1 MRKISSVIM
10 ACAMCLSM
18 AVVGTV
24 APQVAVQAEE
34 TATVE
39 LKEAPTETPRLQKD
53 FGYEW
58 YLIQYSEYT
67 ANSENTKSWMEKI
80 TSIKVNDAEPYT
92 KVDNT
97 FLMKED
103 TFRANVNMVNI
114 TIGNKEFTKDTNKV
128 VISAEGYKDL
138 VLEVGKDYKTVAI
151 HANHTGGTATCTKKA
166 VCEFCGEEYGEYASH
181 NYGDKY
187 ESDGT
192 HHWKKCQNE
201 GCDATTE
208 KEAHTGGTATCT
220 KKAVCEFCGEKYG
233 EYASHN
239 YGDKYE
245 SDGTYHWKKCHN
257 EGCDATTEKEEHKG
271 GEATTTKRAVCEV
284 CGAEYGDLKQE
295 DPKPADKTTESKK
308 DDTKPADKTTEGKK
322 DDIKPVATTTVKNDT
337 KPAEKP
343 DKKIVKAKKVV
354 VNKKNIVLKKGK
366 KVKLKAK
373 LKPANAT
380 EKVTFKSSNKKVAK
394 VTKNGV
400 VKAVKKGKC
409 KITVKTASGK
419 KAVVKVTVK

>member
-34 TATVE
+34 TATAE
-39 LKEAPTETPRLQKD
+39 LKEAPTETPTLEKD

-58 YLIQYSEYT
+58 YLIQYSAYT

-92 KVDNT
+92 KVDNK

-103 TFRANVNMVNI
+103 TFRANVSMVNI
-114 TIGNKEFTKDTNKV
+114 IIGNKEFTKNTNKV

-138 VLEVGKDYKTVAI
+138 VLEVGKDYKKVAI
-151 HANHTGGTATCTKKA
+151 HTNHTGGTATCTKKA

-181 NYGDKY
+181 NYGGKY

-208 KEAHTGGTATCT
+208 KEAH
-220 KKAVCEFCGEKYG
+220 
-233 EYASHN
+233 
-239 YGDKYE
+239 
-245 SDGTYHWKKCHN
+245 
-257 EGCDATTEKEEHKG
+257 KG

-284 CGAEYGDLKQE
+284 CGAEYGDLKKE
-295 DPKPADKTTESKK
+295 DP
-308 DDTKPADKTTEGKK
+308 
-322 DDIKPVATTTVKNDT
+322 

-343 DKKIVKAKKVV
+343 DKKTVKAKKVV
-354 VNKKNIVLKKGK
+354 VNKKRIVLKKDK
-366 KVKLKAK
+366 KVKLKVK

>member
-1 MRKISSVIM
+1 MKVMKYFAVASLALFAACNNEENLVVPEGANQPVDVMMSV
-10 ACAMCLSM
+10 ALPGPGTRAAMGDLQNT
-18 AVVGTV
+18 ANNGD
-24 APQVAVQAEE
+24 P
-34 TATVE
+34 ATVE
-39 LKEAPTETPRLQKD
+39 KLHV
-53 FGYEW
+53 
-58 YLIQYSEYT
+58 YLV
-67 ANSENTKSWMEKI
+67 AG
-80 TSIKVNDAEPYT
+80 
-92 KVDNT
+92 
-97 FLMKED
+97 ED
-103 TFRANVNMVNI
+103 IVLS
-114 TIGNKEFTKDTNKV
+114 KEFTKDTNKV

-151 HANHTGGTATCTKKA
+151 HTKHTGGTATCTKKA

-187 ESDGT
+187 ESDGSY
-192 HHWKKCQNE
+192 HWKKCQNE
-201 GCDATTE
+201 GCDTTTE
-208 KEAHTGGTATCT
+208 KEA
-220 KKAVCEFCGEKYG
+220 
-233 EYASHN
+233 
-239 YGDKYE
+239 
-245 SDGTYHWKKCHN
+245 
-257 EGCDATTEKEEHKG
+257 HKG

-284 CGAEYGDLKQE
+284 CGAEYGDLKQK

-308 DDTKPADKTTEGKK
+308 DDTKPA
-322 DDIKPVATTTVKNDT
+322 
-337 KPAEKP
+337 EKP
-343 DKKIVKAKKVV
+343 DKKTVKAKKVV
-354 VNKKNIVLKKGK
+354 VNKKRIVLKKGK

>member
-39 LKEAPTETPRLQKD
+39 LKEAPTETPTLEKD

-58 YLIQYSEYT
+58 YLIQYSAYT

-92 KVDNT
+92 KVDNK

-103 TFRANVNMVNI
+103 TFRANVSMVNI
-114 TIGNKEFTKDTNKV
+114 IIGNKEFTKNTNKV

-138 VLEVGKDYKTVAI
+138 VLEVGKDYKKVAI
-151 HANHTGGTATCTKKA
+151 HTNHTGGTATCTKKA

-181 NYGDKY
+181 NYGGKY

-201 GCDATTE
+201 GCDAATE
-208 KEAHTGGTATCT
+208 KEA
-220 KKAVCEFCGEKYG
+220 
-233 EYASHN
+233 
-239 YGDKYE
+239 
-245 SDGTYHWKKCHN
+245 
-257 EGCDATTEKEEHKG
+257 HKG

-284 CGAEYGDLKQE
+284 CGAEYGDLKKE
-295 DPKPADKTTESKK
+295 DP
-308 DDTKPADKTTEGKK
+308 
-322 DDIKPVATTTVKNDT
+322 

-343 DKKIVKAKKVV
+343 DKKTVKAKKVV
-354 VNKKNIVLKKGK
+354 VNKKRIVLKKDK
-366 KVKLKAK
+366 KVKLKVK

>member
-34 TATVE
+34 TAAVE
-39 LKEAPTETPRLQKD
+39 LKEAPTETPTLDKD

-58 YLIQYSEYT
+58 YLIQYPEYT

-92 KVDNT
+92 KVDNK

-103 TFRANVNMVNI
+103 TFRANVSMVNI
-114 TIGNKEFTKDTNKV
+114 IIGNKEFTKNTNKV

-138 VLEVGKDYKTVAI
+138 VLEVGKDYKKVAI
-151 HANHTGGTATCTKKA
+151 HTNHTGGTATCTKKA
-166 VCEFCGEEYGEYASH
+166 VCDFCGEEYGECASH
-181 NYGDKY
+181 NYGDEY

-192 HHWKKCQNE
+192 YHWKKCQNE

-208 KEAHTGGTATCT
+208 KEA
-220 KKAVCEFCGEKYG
+220 
-233 EYASHN
+233 
-239 YGDKYE
+239 
-245 SDGTYHWKKCHN
+245 
-257 EGCDATTEKEEHKG
+257 HKG

-284 CGAEYGDLKQE
+284 CGAEYGDLKKE
-295 DPKPADKTTESKK
+295 DP
-308 DDTKPADKTTEGKK
+308 
-322 DDIKPVATTTVKNDT
+322 

-343 DKKIVKAKKVV
+343 DKKTVKAKKVV
-354 VNKKNIVLKKGK
+354 VNKKRIVLKKGK
-366 KVKLKAK
+366 KVKLKVK

-419 KAVVKVTVK
+419 KAIVKVTVK

>member
-1 MRKISSVIM
+1 MRKISSFIM

-18 AVVGTV
+18 TVVGTV

-34 TATVE
+34 TAAAE
-39 LKEAPTETPRLQKD
+39 LKEAPTETPTLEKD

-58 YLIQYSEYT
+58 YLIQYSAYT

-92 KVDNT
+92 KVDNK

-103 TFRANVNMVNI
+103 TFRANVSMVNI
-114 TIGNKEFTKDTNKV
+114 IIGNKEFTKNTNKV

-138 VLEVGKDYKTVAI
+138 VLEVGKDYKKVAI
-151 HANHTGGTATCTKKA
+151 HTKHTGGTATCTKKA
-166 VCEFCGEEYGEYASH
+166 VCEFCGAEYGE
-181 NYGDKY
+181 
-187 ESDGT
+187 
-192 HHWKKCQNE
+192 C
-201 GCDATTE
+201 
-208 KEAHTGGTATCT
+208 
-220 KKAVCEFCGEKYG
+220 
-233 EYASHN
+233 ASHN

-245 SDGTYHWKKCHN
+245 SDGTYHWKKCQN
-257 EGCDATTEKEEHKG
+257 EGCDSAIEKEAHKG
-271 GEATTTKRAVCEV
+271 GEATTTKREVCEV
-284 CGAEYGDLKQE
+284 CGAEYGDLKKE
-295 DPKPADKTTESKK
+295 DP
-308 DDTKPADKTTEGKK
+308 
-322 DDIKPVATTTVKNDT
+322 

-343 DKKIVKAKKVV
+343 DKKTVKAKKVV
-354 VNKKNIVLKKGK
+354 VNKKRIVLKKGK

>member
-1 MRKISSVIM
+1 MRKISSFIM

-18 AVVGTV
+18 TVVGTV

-34 TATVE
+34 TAAVE
-39 LKEAPTETPRLQKD
+39 LKEAPTETPTLEKD

-58 YLIQYSEYT
+58 YLIQYSAYT

-92 KVDNT
+92 KVDNK

-103 TFRANVNMVNI
+103 TFRANVSMVNI
-114 TIGNKEFTKDTNKV
+114 IIGNKEFTKNTNKV

-138 VLEVGKDYKTVAI
+138 VLEVGKDYKKVAI
-151 HANHTGGTATCTKKA
+151 HTNHTGGTATCTKKA

-181 NYGDKY
+181 NYGGKY

-201 GCDATTE
+201 GCDAATE
-208 KEAHTGGTATCT
+208 KEA
-220 KKAVCEFCGEKYG
+220 
-233 EYASHN
+233 
-239 YGDKYE
+239 
-245 SDGTYHWKKCHN
+245 
-257 EGCDATTEKEEHKG
+257 HKG

-284 CGAEYGDLKQE
+284 CGAEYGDLKKE
-295 DPKPADKTTESKK
+295 DP
-308 DDTKPADKTTEGKK
+308 
-322 DDIKPVATTTVKNDT
+322 

-343 DKKIVKAKKVV
+343 DKKTVKAKKVV
-354 VNKKNIVLKKGK
+354 VNKKRIVLKKDK
-366 KVKLKAK
+366 KVKLKVK

>member
-1 MRKISSVIM
+1 MRKISSFIM

-18 AVVGTV
+18 TVVGTV

-34 TATVE
+34 AAAVE
-39 LKEAPTETPRLQKD
+39 LKEAPTSVPAVALDSD
-53 FGYEW
+53 FFSGDTIYT
-58 YLIQYSEYT
+58 LTYSVNEQNWIE
-67 ANSENTKSWMEKI
+67 AI
-80 TSIKVNDAEPYT
+80 TSVEVNNQVYT
-92 KVDNT
+92 KVSYSWDMGSNKYQPSGSSYNVKIGKQAFT
-97 FLMKED
+97 ED
-103 TFRANVNMVNI
+103 V
-114 TIGNKEFTKDTNKV
+114 NKV
-128 VISAEGYKDL
+128 VISADGYKDL
-138 VLEVGKDYKTVAI
+138 VLEVNKNGKTVAI
-151 HANHTGGTATCTKKA
+151 HTKHTGGTATCTKKA
-166 VCEFCGEEYGEYASH
+166 VCKFCGEE
-181 NYGDKY
+181 
-187 ESDGT
+187 
-192 HHWKKCQNE
+192 
-201 GCDATTE
+201 
-208 KEAHTGGTATCT
+208 
-220 KKAVCEFCGEKYG
+220 YG

-295 DPKPADKTTESKK
+295 DPKPADKTTEGKK
-308 DDTKPADKTTEGKK
+308 DDTKPT
-322 DDIKPVATTTVKNDT
+322 
-337 KPAEKP
+337 EKP
-343 DKKIVKAKKVV
+343 NKKTVKAKKVV
-354 VNKKNIVLKKGK
+354 VNKKRIVLKKGK

>member
-34 TATVE
+34 TATAE
-39 LKEAPTETPRLQKD
+39 LKEAPTETPTLEKD

-58 YLIQYSEYT
+58 YLIQYSAYT

-92 KVDNT
+92 KVDNK

-103 TFRANVNMVNI
+103 TFRAYVNMVNI

-138 VLEVGKDYKTVAI
+138 VLEVGKDYKKVAI
-151 HANHTGGTATCTKKA
+151 HTNHTGGTATCTKKA

-181 NYGDKY
+181 NYGGKY

-201 GCDATTE
+201 GCDAATE
-208 KEAHTGGTATCT
+208 KEA
-220 KKAVCEFCGEKYG
+220 
-233 EYASHN
+233 
-239 YGDKYE
+239 
-245 SDGTYHWKKCHN
+245 
-257 EGCDATTEKEEHKG
+257 HKG

-284 CGAEYGDLKQE
+284 CGAEYGDLKKE
-295 DPKPADKTTESKK
+295 DP
-308 DDTKPADKTTEGKK
+308 
-322 DDIKPVATTTVKNDT
+322 

-343 DKKIVKAKKVV
+343 DKKTVKAKKVV
-354 VNKKNIVLKKGK
+354 VNKKRIVLKKDK
-366 KVKLKAK
+366 KVKLKVK

>member
-34 TATVE
+34 TAAAE
-39 LKEAPTETPRLQKD
+39 LKEAPTETPALEKD

-58 YLIQYSEYT
+58 YLIQYSAYT

-92 KVDNT
+92 KVDNK

-103 TFRANVNMVNI
+103 TFRANVSMVNI

-138 VLEVGKDYKTVAI
+138 VLEVGKDYKKVAI
-151 HANHTGGTATCTKKA
+151 HTKHTGGTATCTKKA
-166 VCEFCGEEYGEYASH
+166 VCEFCGAEYGECASH

-201 GCDATTE
+201 GCDSAIE
-208 KEAHTGGTATCT
+208 KEA
-220 KKAVCEFCGEKYG
+220 
-233 EYASHN
+233 
-239 YGDKYE
+239 
-245 SDGTYHWKKCHN
+245 
-257 EGCDATTEKEEHKG
+257 HKG

-284 CGAEYGDLKQE
+284 CGAEYGDLKKE
-295 DPKPADKTTESKK
+295 DP
-308 DDTKPADKTTEGKK
+308 
-322 DDIKPVATTTVKNDT
+322 

-343 DKKIVKAKKVV
+343 DKKTVKAKKVV
-354 VNKKNIVLKKGK
+354 VNKKRIVLKKGK

>member
-39 LKEAPTETPRLQKD
+39 LKEAPTETPTLEKD

-58 YLIQYSEYT
+58 YLIQYSAYT

-92 KVDNT
+92 KVDNK

-103 TFRANVNMVNI
+103 TFRANVSMVNI
-114 TIGNKEFTKDTNKV
+114 IIGNKEFTKNINKV

-138 VLEVGKDYKTVAI
+138 VLEVGKDYKKVAI
-151 HANHTGGTATCTKKA
+151 HTNHTGGTATCTKKA

-181 NYGDKY
+181 NYGGKY

-201 GCDATTE
+201 GCDAATE
-208 KEAHTGGTATCT
+208 KEA
-220 KKAVCEFCGEKYG
+220 
-233 EYASHN
+233 
-239 YGDKYE
+239 
-245 SDGTYHWKKCHN
+245 
-257 EGCDATTEKEEHKG
+257 HKG

-284 CGAEYGDLKQE
+284 CGAEYGDLKKE
-295 DPKPADKTTESKK
+295 DP
-308 DDTKPADKTTEGKK
+308 
-322 DDIKPVATTTVKNDT
+322 

-343 DKKIVKAKKVV
+343 DKKTVKAKKVV
-354 VNKKNIVLKKGK
+354 VNKKRIVLKKDK
-366 KVKLKAK
+366 KVKLKVK

>member
-18 AVVGTV
+18 TVVGTV

-39 LKEAPTETPRLQKD
+39 LKEAPKAPSTYKTVA
-53 FGYEW
+53 GYDCQLN
-58 YLIQYSEYT
+58 YGD
-67 ANSENTKSWMEKI
+67 
-80 TSIKVNDAEPYT
+80 DAEEWLSAID
-92 KVDNT
+92 KV
-97 FLMKED
+97 E
-103 TFRANVNMVNI
+103 VNGIEYEKATSYNQIWNNAKYYAKATLDSSDSTDVRYLL
-114 TIGNKEFTKDTNKV
+114 IGEGKFEKDESAVNKV
-128 VISAEGYKDL
+128 VISAQGYKKL
-138 VLEVGKDYKTVAI
+138 VLEVNKNGKKVAI

-181 NYGDKY
+181 NYEDKY

-192 HHWKKCQNE
+192 YHWKKCQNE

-208 KEAHTGGTATCT
+208 KEA
-220 KKAVCEFCGEKYG
+220 
-233 EYASHN
+233 
-239 YGDKYE
+239 
-245 SDGTYHWKKCHN
+245 
-257 EGCDATTEKEEHKG
+257 HKG

-295 DPKPADKTTESKK
+295 DPKPADKTTE
-308 DDTKPADKTTEGKK
+308 GKK
-322 DDIKPVATTTVKNDT
+322 DDT

-343 DKKIVKAKKVV
+343 DKKTVKAKKVV
-354 VNKKNIVLKKGK
+354 VNKKRIVLKKGK
-366 KVKLKAK
+366 KVKLKVK

-380 EKVTFKSSNKKVAK
+380 EKVTFKSTNKKVAK
-394 VTKNGV
+394 VTKKGV
-400 VKAVKKGKC
+400 VKVVKKGKC

>member
-1 MRKISSVIM
+1 MRKISSFIM
-10 ACAMCLSM
+10 ACSMCLSM
-18 AVVGTV
+18 TVVGTV

-34 TATVE
+34 TATAE
-39 LKEAPTETPRLQKD
+39 LKEAPTETPTLEKD

-92 KVDNT
+92 KVDNK

-103 TFRANVNMVNI
+103 TFRANVSMVNI
-114 TIGNKEFTKDTNKV
+114 IIGNKEFTKNTNKV

-138 VLEVGKDYKTVAI
+138 VLEVGKDYKKVAI
-151 HANHTGGTATCTKKA
+151 HTNHTGGTATCTKKA

-181 NYGDKY
+181 NYGGKY

-208 KEAHTGGTATCT
+208 KEAH
-220 KKAVCEFCGEKYG
+220 
-233 EYASHN
+233 
-239 YGDKYE
+239 
-245 SDGTYHWKKCHN
+245 
-257 EGCDATTEKEEHKG
+257 KG

-284 CGAEYGDLKQE
+284 CGAEYGDLKKE
-295 DPKPADKTTESKK
+295 DP
-308 DDTKPADKTTEGKK
+308 
-322 DDIKPVATTTVKNDT
+322 

-343 DKKIVKAKKVV
+343 DKKTVKAKKVV
-354 VNKKNIVLKKGK
+354 VNKKRIVLKKGK

-394 VTKNGV
+394 VTKKGV

>member
-1 MRKISSVIM
+1 MRKISSFIM

-18 AVVGTV
+18 TVVGTV

-39 LKEAPTETPRLQKD
+39 LKEAPKAPSTYKTVA
-53 FGYEW
+53 GYDCQLN
-58 YLIQYSEYT
+58 YD
-67 ANSENTKSWMEKI
+67 
-80 TSIKVNDAEPYT
+80 NDAEEWLSAID
-92 KVDNT
+92 KV
-97 FLMKED
+97 E
-103 TFRANVNMVNI
+103 VNGIEYEKATSYNHIWNNAKYYAKATLDSSDSTDVRYLL
-114 TIGNKEFTKDTNKV
+114 IGEGKFEKDESAVNKV
-128 VISAEGYKDL
+128 VISAQGYKKL
-138 VLEVGKDYKTVAI
+138 VLEVNKNGKKVAI
-151 HANHTGGTATCTKKA
+151 HTNHTGGTATCTKKA

-192 HHWKKCQNE
+192 YHWKKYQNE

-208 KEAHTGGTATCT
+208 KEA
-220 KKAVCEFCGEKYG
+220 
-233 EYASHN
+233 
-239 YGDKYE
+239 
-245 SDGTYHWKKCHN
+245 
-257 EGCDATTEKEEHKG
+257 HKG

-284 CGAEYGDLKQE
+284 CGAEYRDLKQE
-295 DPKPADKTTESKK
+295 DPKPADKTTE
-308 DDTKPADKTTEGKK
+308 GKK
-322 DDIKPVATTTVKNDT
+322 DDT

-343 DKKIVKAKKVV
+343 DKKTVKAKKVV
-354 VNKKNIVLKKGK
+354 VNKKRIVLKKGK

-380 EKVTFKSSNKKVAK
+380 EKVTFKSTNKKVAK
-394 VTKNGV
+394 VTKKGV

>member
-1 MRKISSVIM
+1 MRKISSFIM

-18 AVVGTV
+18 TVVGTV

-39 LKEAPTETPRLQKD
+39 LKEAPKAPSTYETVS
-53 FGYEW
+53 GYDCKLN
-58 YLIQYSEYT
+58 YD
-67 ANSENTKSWMEKI
+67 K
-80 TSIKVNDAEPYT
+80 DAEEWLSAID
-92 KVDNT
+92 KVEVNGIEYEKAT
-97 FLMKED
+97 FSNGIWNNAKYYAKASLD
-103 TFRANVNMVNI
+103 SSDSTDVRYLL
-114 TIGNKEFTKDTNKV
+114 IGEGKFEKDESAVNKV
-128 VISAEGYKDL
+128 VISAQGYKKL
-138 VLEVGKDYKTVAI
+138 ILEVNKNGKKVAI
-151 HANHTGGTATCTKKA
+151 HTNHTGGTATCT
-166 VCEFCGEEYGEYASH
+166 
-181 NYGDKY
+181 
-187 ESDGT
+187 
-192 HHWKKCQNE
+192 Q
-201 GCDATTE
+201 
-208 KEAHTGGTATCT
+208 
-220 KKAVCEFCGEKYG
+220 KAVCEFCGEKYG
-233 EYASHN
+233 ECTPHN

-245 SDGTYHWKKCHN
+245 FDGTDHWKKGQN
-257 EGCDATTEKEEHKG
+257 EGCDATTKKEAHKG

-284 CGAEYGDLKQE
+284 CGAEYGDLKNE

-308 DDTKPADKTTEGKK
+308 DDTKPA
-322 DDIKPVATTTVKNDT
+322 ATTTVKNNT

-343 DKKIVKAKKVV
+343 DKKTVKAKKVV
-354 VNKKNIVLKKGK
+354 VNKKRIVLKKGK

>member
-34 TATVE
+34 TATAE
-39 LKEAPTETPRLQKD
+39 LKEAPTETPTLEKD

-58 YLIQYSEYT
+58 YLIQYSAYT

-92 KVDNT
+92 KVDNK

-103 TFRANVNMVNI
+103 TFRANVSMVNI
-114 TIGNKEFTKDTNKV
+114 IIGNKEFTKNTNKV

-138 VLEVGKDYKTVAI
+138 VLEVGKDYKKVAI
-151 HANHTGGTATCTKKA
+151 HTNHTGGTATCTKKA
-166 VCEFCGEEYGEYASH
+166 VCEFCGEEYGECASH

-201 GCDATTE
+201 GCDAATE
-208 KEAHTGGTATCT
+208 KEA
-220 KKAVCEFCGEKYG
+220 
-233 EYASHN
+233 
-239 YGDKYE
+239 
-245 SDGTYHWKKCHN
+245 
-257 EGCDATTEKEEHKG
+257 HKG

-284 CGAEYGDLKQE
+284 YGAEYGDLKKE
-295 DPKPADKTTESKK
+295 DP
-308 DDTKPADKTTEGKK
+308 
-322 DDIKPVATTTVKNDT
+322 

-343 DKKIVKAKKVV
+343 DKKTVKAKKVV
-354 VNKKNIVLKKGK
+354 VNKKRIVLKKGK

>member
-34 TATVE
+34 TAAVE
-39 LKEAPTETPRLQKD
+39 LKEAPKAPSTYKTAA
-53 FGYEW
+53 GYDCQLN
-58 YLIQYSEYT
+58 YGD
-67 ANSENTKSWMEKI
+67 
-80 TSIKVNDAEPYT
+80 DAEEWLSAID
-92 KVDNT
+92 KV
-97 FLMKED
+97 E
-103 TFRANVNMVNI
+103 VNGIEYEKATSYNQIWNNAKYYAKATLDSSDSTDVRYLL
-114 TIGNKEFTKDTNKV
+114 IGEGKFEKDESAVNKV
-128 VISAEGYKDL
+128 VISAQGYKKL
-138 VLEVGKDYKTVAI
+138 VLEVNKNGKKVAI
-151 HANHTGGTATCTKKA
+151 HTNHTGGTATCTKKA
-166 VCEFCGEEYGEYASH
+166 VCEFCGEEY
-181 NYGDKY
+181 D
-187 ESDGT
+187 
-192 HHWKKCQNE
+192 
-201 GCDATTE
+201 
-208 KEAHTGGTATCT
+208 
-220 KKAVCEFCGEKYG
+220 

-245 SDGTYHWKKCHN
+245 SDGTYHWKKCQN
-257 EGCDATTEKEEHKG
+257 EGCDATTEKEAHKG

-284 CGAEYGDLKQE
+284 YGAEYGDLKKE
-295 DPKPADKTTESKK
+295 AP
-308 DDTKPADKTTEGKK
+308 KPADKTTEGKK
-322 DDIKPVATTTVKNDT
+322 DDT

-343 DKKIVKAKKVV
+343 DKKTVKAKKVV
-354 VNKKNIVLKKGK
+354 VNKKRIVLKKGK

-394 VTKNGV
+394 VTKKGV

>member
-1 MRKISSVIM
+1 M

-34 TATVE
+34 TATAE
-39 LKEAPTETPRLQKD
+39 LKEAPTETPTLEKD

-58 YLIQYSEYT
+58 YLIQYSAYT

-92 KVDNT
+92 KVDNK

-103 TFRANVNMVNI
+103 TFRANVSMVNI
-114 TIGNKEFTKDTNKV
+114 IIGNKEFTKNTNKV

-138 VLEVGKDYKTVAI
+138 VLEVGKDYKKVAI
-151 HANHTGGTATCTKKA
+151 HTNHTGGTATCTKKA

-181 NYGDKY
+181 NYGGKY

-201 GCDATTE
+201 GCDAATE
-208 KEAHTGGTATCT
+208 KEA
-220 KKAVCEFCGEKYG
+220 
-233 EYASHN
+233 
-239 YGDKYE
+239 
-245 SDGTYHWKKCHN
+245 
-257 EGCDATTEKEEHKG
+257 HKG

-284 CGAEYGDLKQE
+284 CGAEYGDLKKE
-295 DPKPADKTTESKK
+295 DP
-308 DDTKPADKTTEGKK
+308 
-322 DDIKPVATTTVKNDT
+322 

-343 DKKIVKAKKVV
+343 DKKTVKAKKVV
-354 VNKKNIVLKKGK
+354 VNKKRIVLKKGK
-366 KVKLKAK
+366 KVKLKVK

>member
-1 MRKISSVIM
+1 MRKISSFIM

-18 AVVGTV
+18 TVVGTV

-34 TATVE
+34 TAAVE
-39 LKEAPTETPRLQKD
+39 LKEAPTTVPAVALDSD
-53 FGYEW
+53 FFSGDTIYT
-58 YLIQYSEYT
+58 LTYSVNEQNWIE
-67 ANSENTKSWMEKI
+67 AI
-80 TSIKVNDAEPYT
+80 TSVEVNNQVYT
-92 KVDNT
+92 KVSYSWDMGSNKYQASGSSYNVKIGKQA
-97 FLMKED
+97 FIED
-103 TFRANVNMVNI
+103 V
-114 TIGNKEFTKDTNKV
+114 NKV
-128 VISAEGYKDL
+128 VISADGYKDL
-138 VLEVGKDYKTVAI
+138 VLEVNKDGKEVAI
-151 HANHTGGTATCTKKA
+151 HTKHTGGTATCTKKA
-166 VCEFCGEEYGEYASH
+166 VCKFCGEE
-181 NYGDKY
+181 
-187 ESDGT
+187 
-192 HHWKKCQNE
+192 
-201 GCDATTE
+201 
-208 KEAHTGGTATCT
+208 
-220 KKAVCEFCGEKYG
+220 YG

-245 SDGTYHWKKCHN
+245 SDGTYHWKKCQN
-257 EGCDATTEKEEHKG
+257 EGCDATTEKEAHTG

-284 CGAEYGDLKQE
+284 CGAEYGDLKKE
-295 DPKPADKTTESKK
+295 DSKPADKTTEGKKDDTKPADKTTESKK
-308 DDTKPADKTTEGKK
+308 DDTKPA
-322 DDIKPVATTTVKNDT
+322 ATTTVKNDT

-343 DKKIVKAKKVV
+343 DKKTVKAKKVV
-354 VNKKNIVLKKGK
+354 VNKKRIVLKKGK

>member
-34 TATVE
+34 TATAE
-39 LKEAPTETPRLQKD
+39 LKEAPTETPTLEKD

-58 YLIQYSEYT
+58 YLIQYSAYT

-92 KVDNT
+92 KVDNK

-103 TFRANVNMVNI
+103 TFRANVSMVNI
-114 TIGNKEFTKDTNKV
+114 IIGNKEFTKNTNKV

-138 VLEVGKDYKTVAI
+138 VLEVGKDYKKVAI
-151 HANHTGGTATCTKKA
+151 HTNHTGGTATCTKKA

-181 NYGDKY
+181 NYGGKY

-201 GCDATTE
+201 GCDAATE
-208 KEAHTGGTATCT
+208 KEA
-220 KKAVCEFCGEKYG
+220 
-233 EYASHN
+233 
-239 YGDKYE
+239 
-245 SDGTYHWKKCHN
+245 
-257 EGCDATTEKEEHKG
+257 HKG

-284 CGAEYGDLKQE
+284 CGAEYGDLKKE
-295 DPKPADKTTESKK
+295 DP
-308 DDTKPADKTTEGKK
+308 
-322 DDIKPVATTTVKNDT
+322 

-343 DKKIVKAKKVV
+343 DKKTVKAKKVV
-354 VNKKNIVLKKGK
+354 VNKKCIVLKKGK
-366 KVKLKAK
+366 KVKLKVK

>member
-34 TATVE
+34 TATAE
-39 LKEAPTETPRLQKD
+39 LKEAPTETPTLEKD

-58 YLIQYSEYT
+58 YLIQYSAYT

-80 TSIKVNDAEPYT
+80 ISIKVNDAEPYT
-92 KVDNT
+92 KVDNK

-103 TFRANVNMVNI
+103 TFRANVSMVNI
-114 TIGNKEFTKDTNKV
+114 IIGNKEFTKNTNKV

-138 VLEVGKDYKTVAI
+138 VLEVGKDYKKVAI
-151 HANHTGGTATCTKKA
+151 HTNHTGGTATCTKKA

-181 NYGDKY
+181 NYGGKY

-201 GCDATTE
+201 GCDAATE
-208 KEAHTGGTATCT
+208 KEA
-220 KKAVCEFCGEKYG
+220 
-233 EYASHN
+233 
-239 YGDKYE
+239 
-245 SDGTYHWKKCHN
+245 
-257 EGCDATTEKEEHKG
+257 HKG

-284 CGAEYGDLKQE
+284 CGAEYGDLKKE
-295 DPKPADKTTESKK
+295 DP
-308 DDTKPADKTTEGKK
+308 
-322 DDIKPVATTTVKNDT
+322 

-343 DKKIVKAKKVV
+343 DKKTVKAKKVV
-354 VNKKNIVLKKGK
+354 VNKKRIVLKKDK
-366 KVKLKAK
+366 KVKLKVK

>member
-1 MRKISSVIM
+1 MRKISSFIM

-18 AVVGTV
+18 TVVGTV

-34 TATVE
+34 TAAAE
-39 LKEAPTETPRLQKD
+39 LKEAPTETPTLEKD

-58 YLIQYSEYT
+58 YLIQYSAYT

-92 KVDNT
+92 KVDNK

-103 TFRANVNMVNI
+103 TFRANVSMVNI
-114 TIGNKEFTKDTNKV
+114 IIGNKEFTKNTNKV

-138 VLEVGKDYKTVAI
+138 VLEVGKDYKKVAI
-151 HANHTGGTATCTKKA
+151 HTNHTGGTATCTKKA
-166 VCEFCGEEYGEYASH
+166 VCEFCGEEYGECASH

-201 GCDATTE
+201 GCDSATE
-208 KEAHTGGTATCT
+208 KEA
-220 KKAVCEFCGEKYG
+220 
-233 EYASHN
+233 
-239 YGDKYE
+239 
-245 SDGTYHWKKCHN
+245 
-257 EGCDATTEKEEHKG
+257 HKG

-284 CGAEYGDLKQE
+284 CGAEYGDLKKE
-295 DPKPADKTTESKK
+295 DP
-308 DDTKPADKTTEGKK
+308 
-322 DDIKPVATTTVKNDT
+322 

-343 DKKIVKAKKVV
+343 DKKTVKAKKVV
-354 VNKKNIVLKKGK
+354 VNKKRIVLKKDK
-366 KVKLKAK
+366 KVKLKVK

>member
-1 MRKISSVIM
+1 MRKISSFIM

-18 AVVGTV
+18 TIVGTV

-39 LKEAPTETPRLQKD
+39 LKEAPTETPTLEKD

-58 YLIQYSEYT
+58 YLIQYSAYT

-80 TSIKVNDAEPYT
+80 TSIKVNDAELYT
-92 KVDNT
+92 KVDNK

-103 TFRANVNMVNI
+103 TFRANVSMVNI
-114 TIGNKEFTKDTNKV
+114 IIGNKEFTKNTNKV

-138 VLEVGKDYKTVAI
+138 VLEVGKDYKKVAI
-151 HANHTGGTATCTKKA
+151 HTKHTGGTATCTKKA
-166 VCEFCGEEYGEYASH
+166 VCEFCGAEYGE
-181 NYGDKY
+181 
-187 ESDGT
+187 
-192 HHWKKCQNE
+192 C
-201 GCDATTE
+201 
-208 KEAHTGGTATCT
+208 
-220 KKAVCEFCGEKYG
+220 
-233 EYASHN
+233 ASHN

-245 SDGTYHWKKCHN
+245 SDGTYHWKKCQN
-257 EGCDATTEKEEHKG
+257 EGCDSAIEKEAHKG

-284 CGAEYGDLKQE
+284 CGAEYGDLKKE
-295 DPKPADKTTESKK
+295 DP
-308 DDTKPADKTTEGKK
+308 
-322 DDIKPVATTTVKNDT
+322 

-343 DKKIVKAKKVV
+343 DKKTVKAKKVV
-354 VNKKNIVLKKGK
+354 VNKKRIVLKKGK

>member
-1 MRKISSVIM
+1 MRKISSFIM

-18 AVVGTV
+18 TVVGTV

-34 TATVE
+34 TAAVE
-39 LKEAPTETPRLQKD
+39 LKEAPTETPTLEKD

-58 YLIQYSEYT
+58 YLIQYSAYT

-92 KVDNT
+92 KVDNK

-103 TFRANVNMVNI
+103 TFRANVSMVNI

-138 VLEVGKDYKTVAI
+138 VLEVGKDYKKVAI
-151 HANHTGGTATCTKKA
+151 HTKHTGGTATCTKKA
-166 VCEFCGEEYGEYASH
+166 VCEFCGEEYGECASH

-201 GCDATTE
+201 GCDAATE
-208 KEAHTGGTATCT
+208 KEA
-220 KKAVCEFCGEKYG
+220 
-233 EYASHN
+233 
-239 YGDKYE
+239 
-245 SDGTYHWKKCHN
+245 
-257 EGCDATTEKEEHKG
+257 HKG

-284 CGAEYGDLKQE
+284 CGAEYGDLKKE
-295 DPKPADKTTESKK
+295 DP
-308 DDTKPADKTTEGKK
+308 
-322 DDIKPVATTTVKNDT
+322 

-343 DKKIVKAKKVV
+343 DKKTVKAKKVV
-354 VNKKNIVLKKGK
+354 VNKKRIVLKKGK

-380 EKVTFKSSNKKVAK
+380 EKVTFKSTNKKVAK
-394 VTKNGV
+394 VTKKGV

>member
-1 MRKISSVIM
+1 M
-10 ACAMCLSM
+10 
-18 AVVGTV
+18 
-24 APQVAVQAEE
+24 
-34 TATVE
+34 
-39 LKEAPTETPRLQKD
+39 KEAPTETPTLEKD

-92 KVDNT
+92 KVDNK

-103 TFRANVNMVNI
+103 TFRANVSMVNI

-138 VLEVGKDYKTVAI
+138 VLEVGKDYKKVAI
-151 HANHTGGTATCTKKA
+151 HTKHTGGTATCTKKA
-166 VCEFCGEEYGEYASH
+166 VCEFCGAEYGE
-181 NYGDKY
+181 
-187 ESDGT
+187 
-192 HHWKKCQNE
+192 C
-201 GCDATTE
+201 
-208 KEAHTGGTATCT
+208 
-220 KKAVCEFCGEKYG
+220 
-233 EYASHN
+233 ASHN

-245 SDGTYHWKKCHN
+245 SDGTYHWKKCQN
-257 EGCDATTEKEEHKG
+257 EGCDSAIEKEAHKG

-284 CGAEYGDLKQE
+284 CGAEYGDLKKE
-295 DPKPADKTTESKK
+295 DP
-308 DDTKPADKTTEGKK
+308 
-322 DDIKPVATTTVKNDT
+322 

-343 DKKIVKAKKVV
+343 DKKTVKAKKVV
-354 VNKKNIVLKKGK
+354 VNKKRIVLKKGK

>member
-1 MRKISSVIM
+1 MRKISSFIM

-18 AVVGTV
+18 TVVGTV

-34 TATVE
+34 TATAE
-39 LKEAPTETPRLQKD
+39 LKEAPTETPTLEKD

-58 YLIQYSEYT
+58 YLIQYSAYT

-92 KVDNT
+92 KVDNK

-103 TFRANVNMVNI
+103 TFRANVSMVNI

-138 VLEVGKDYKTVAI
+138 VLEVGKDYKKVAI
-151 HANHTGGTATCTKKA
+151 HTKHTGGTATCTKKA
-166 VCEFCGEEYGEYASH
+166 VCEFCGEEYGECASH

-201 GCDATTE
+201 GCDAATE
-208 KEAHTGGTATCT
+208 KEA
-220 KKAVCEFCGEKYG
+220 
-233 EYASHN
+233 
-239 YGDKYE
+239 
-245 SDGTYHWKKCHN
+245 
-257 EGCDATTEKEEHKG
+257 HKG

-284 CGAEYGDLKQE
+284 CGAEYGDLKKE
-295 DPKPADKTTESKK
+295 DP
-308 DDTKPADKTTEGKK
+308 
-322 DDIKPVATTTVKNDT
+322 

-343 DKKIVKAKKVV
+343 DKKTVKAKKVV
-354 VNKKNIVLKKGK
+354 VNKKRIVLKKGK

>member
-1 MRKISSVIM
+1 MRKISSFIM

-18 AVVGTV
+18 TVVGTV

-34 TATVE
+34 AAAVE
-39 LKEAPTETPRLQKD
+39 LKEAPTTVPAVALDSDFFSGETIYTLT
-53 FGYEW
+53 
-58 YLIQYSEYT
+58 YSVNEQNWIE
-67 ANSENTKSWMEKI
+67 AI
-80 TSIKVNDAEPYT
+80 TSVEVNNQVYT
-92 KVDNT
+92 KVSYSWDMGNNKYQSSGSSYNVKIGKQAFT
-97 FLMKED
+97 ED
-103 TFRANVNMVNI
+103 V
-114 TIGNKEFTKDTNKV
+114 NKV
-128 VISAEGYKDL
+128 VISADGYIDL
-138 VLEVGKDYKTVAI
+138 VLEVNKNGKKVAI
-151 HANHTGGTATCTKKA
+151 HTNHTGGTATCTKKA

-181 NYGDKY
+181 NYGGKY
-187 ESDGT
+187 GSDGT
-192 HHWKKCQNE
+192 YHWKKCQNE

-208 KEAHTGGTATCT
+208 KEA
-220 KKAVCEFCGEKYG
+220 
-233 EYASHN
+233 
-239 YGDKYE
+239 
-245 SDGTYHWKKCHN
+245 
-257 EGCDATTEKEEHKG
+257 HKG

-295 DPKPADKTTESKK
+295 DPKPADKTTEGKK
-308 DDTKPADKTTEGKK
+308 DDTKPA
-322 DDIKPVATTTVKNDT
+322 ATTTVKNDT

-343 DKKIVKAKKVV
+343 DKKTVKAKKVI
-354 VNKKNIVLKKGK
+354 VNKKSIVLKKGK

-394 VTKNGV
+394 VTKKGV

>member
-1 MRKISSVIM
+1 M

-18 AVVGTV
+18 TVVGTV

-34 TATVE
+34 TAAAE
-39 LKEAPTETPRLQKD
+39 LKEAPTETPTLEKD

-58 YLIQYSEYT
+58 YLIQYSAYT

-92 KVDNT
+92 KVDNK

-103 TFRANVNMVNI
+103 TFRANVSMVNI
-114 TIGNKEFTKDTNKV
+114 IIGNKEFTKNTNKV

-138 VLEVGKDYKTVAI
+138 VLEVGKDYKKVAI
-151 HANHTGGTATCTKKA
+151 HTNHTGGTATCTKKA
-166 VCEFCGEEYGEYASH
+166 VCEFCGEEYGECASH

-201 GCDATTE
+201 GCDSATE
-208 KEAHTGGTATCT
+208 KEA
-220 KKAVCEFCGEKYG
+220 
-233 EYASHN
+233 
-239 YGDKYE
+239 
-245 SDGTYHWKKCHN
+245 
-257 EGCDATTEKEEHKG
+257 HKG

-284 CGAEYGDLKQE
+284 CGAEYGDLKKE
-295 DPKPADKTTESKK
+295 DP
-308 DDTKPADKTTEGKK
+308 
-322 DDIKPVATTTVKNDT
+322 

-343 DKKIVKAKKVV
+343 DKKTVKAKKVV
-354 VNKKNIVLKKGK
+354 VNKKRIVLKKDK
-366 KVKLKAK
+366 KVKLKVK